1 MKIGIL
7 GGTFSPIHDGHL
19 RLARIYQQELGLEKM
34 LLIPTYQPPHKQT
47 DHLPDGEHRCRMAEL
62 ASEGLPGFEVSDIEI
77 RRGGK
82 SYTVDTL
89 TELRE
94 LYPEG
99 EFCLLTGSDM
109 FCTVLDWHRGS
120 ELVRMAE
127 ICTMERGGDTA
138 EMLETQAG
146 CIRAAGGRARILHRE
161 PFNCS
166 STGIRERIA
175 AGCRD
180 SRELGISPKVLSY
193 ILQNGLYGSDVRDW
207 VYDED
212 KFVETVHR
220 LEKPARF
227 AHSMNVAARAEE
239 LAERYGENP
248 TLCRVAGIL
257 HDVCKNLPDKEQFSL
272 VKRLRGPIK
281 NDIMNDKSFGLVPP
295 IWHGPAAAAYIWEE
309 LGVYNRDILYSVA
322 YHTTGRAGMSLFEK
336 IIYIAD
342 LTSAERDYPD
352 AREVRDLADRDLDAA
367 LRCSLEFT
375 LNKMRTNATPMT
387 RDTLETMREYGI
399 DCGEYTD
406 GKEEM
411 E

>member
-62 ASEGLPGFEVSDIEI
+62 ASEELPGFEVSDIEI

-99 EFCLLTGSDM
+99 EFYLLTGSDM

-146 CIRAAGGRARILHRE
+146 RIRAAGGRARILHRE

-212 KFVETVHR
+212 KFVETARR

-309 LGVYNRDILYSVA
+309 LGGDNRDILYSVA

>member
-1 MKIGIL
+1 M
-7 GGTFSPIHDGHL
+7 
-19 RLARIYQQELGLEKM
+19 
-34 LLIPTYQPPHKQT
+34 
-47 DHLPDGEHRCRMAEL
+47 
-62 ASEGLPGFEVSDIEI
+62 
-77 RRGGK
+77 
-82 SYTVDTL
+82 
-89 TELRE
+89 
-94 LYPEG
+94 
-99 EFCLLTGSDM
+99 
-109 FCTVLDWHRGS
+109 
-120 ELVRMAE
+120 
-127 ICTMERGGDTA
+127 
-138 EMLETQAG
+138 
-146 CIRAAGGRARILHRE
+146 
-161 PFNCS
+161 
-166 STGIRERIA
+166 
-175 AGCRD
+175 
-180 SRELGISPKVLSY
+180 
-193 ILQNGLYGSDVRDW
+193 
-207 VYDED
+207 YDED
-212 KFVETVHR
+212 KFVETARR

>member
-1 MKIGIL
+1 MLTSKQRAY
-7 GGTFSPIHDGHL
+7 L

-99 EFCLLTGSDM
+99 EFYLLTGSDM

-212 KFVETVHR
+212 KFVETAHR

>member
-1 MKIGIL
+1 
-7 GGTFSPIHDGHL
+7 
-19 RLARIYQQELGLEKM
+19 
-34 LLIPTYQPPHKQT
+34 
-47 DHLPDGEHRCRMAEL
+47 
-62 ASEGLPGFEVSDIEI
+62 
-77 RRGGK
+77 
-82 SYTVDTL
+82 
-89 TELRE
+89 
-94 LYPEG
+94 
-99 EFCLLTGSDM
+99 
-109 FCTVLDWHRGS
+109 
-120 ELVRMAE
+120 
-127 ICTMERGGDTA
+127 MERGGDTA

-146 CIRAAGGRARILHRE
+146 HIRAAGGRARILHRE

-212 KFVETVHR
+212 KFVETARR

-309 LGVYNRDILYSVA
+309 LGVYEPA
-322 YHTTGRAGMSLFEK
+322 
-336 IIYIAD
+336 
-342 LTSAERDYPD
+342 
-352 AREVRDLADRDLDAA
+352 
-367 LRCSLEFT
+367 
-375 LNKMRTNATPMT
+375 
-387 RDTLETMREYGI
+387 
-399 DCGEYTD
+399 
-406 GKEEM
+406 
-411 E
+411 